1 MSPRHNTHRF
11 TMAIPTQHN
20 ALLLPSVGADLAI
33 QTVDAH
39 TPDAGE
45 ILVRI
50 EIAAINPLDWMMH
63 ESGLY
68 LTQFPATLGCDAC
81 GVIVQVG
88 PNITNRS
95 VGERV

>member
-1 MSPRHNTHRF
+1 MSLRHYRYRF
-11 TMAIPTQHN
+11 AMAIPTQHK
-20 ALLLPSVGADLAI
+20 ALLLPSVGAELTI

-45 ILVRI
+45 ILVRV

-63 ESGLY
+63 EFGLY

>member
-1 MSPRHNTHRF
+1 MSPRHNTYRF

-50 EIAAINPLDWMMH
+50 EIAAINPFSPFSQKTTKIPY
-63 ESGLY
+63 EIRRR
-68 LTQFPATLGCDAC
+68 DA
-81 GVIVQVG
+81 GDAV
-88 PNITNRS
+88 RD
-95 VGERV
+95 